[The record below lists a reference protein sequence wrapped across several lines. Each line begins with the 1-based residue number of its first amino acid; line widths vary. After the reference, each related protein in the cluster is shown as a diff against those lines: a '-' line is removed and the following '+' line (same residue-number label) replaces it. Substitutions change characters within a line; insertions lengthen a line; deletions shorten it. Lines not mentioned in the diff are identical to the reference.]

1 MKSNNITSYLVQF
14 SYWFFVIFIIIIIN
28 YAVEKGCESSNQK
41 FNEIIDLIENS
52 YVDTVNSN
60 ALFEVTIND
69 MLHKLDPHS
78 HYIPA
83 RLVKSMNEITQ
94 GRFGG
99 IGISFFLLRD
109 TVCVINV
116 IPRSPAMQNGL
127 KAGDKI
133 ISVNNKKFERNI
145 TSEKVMSLLK
155 GIEGTEVSLTLIR
168 DGQKINKKL
177 KRGSIPIES
186 VVTSYMITDDIG
198 YIKINQFTVSTFHEF
213 VNEAEKLKRQG
224 LKKLILDLRDNGG
237 GVLNGAT
244 DIADLFLREGKPIV
258 ETRGENSPLLTYYAS
273 EKNLLIDVDL
283 ILLINL
289 ETASAS
295 EILAGAIQ
303 DNDRGLIIG
312 RRSFGKGLVQQD
324 KQLND
329 GSNLRL
335 TIARYYTP
343 TGRCIQKPYSG
354 DFDSYNQ
361 DIINRYDNG
370 EMYLIDSSQFI
381 DSLKFIT
388 PKGRVVYGGGGIMP
402 DIFVPYETSGVTSFY
417 TELRSLNAF
426 RTFAFDY
433 VKDKRNKWL
442 SPKRF
447 NEEFNVT
454 NSLLNVFLN
463 FSESNHKLE
472 IQREEFQV
480 SRSLIVQRMKA
491 EIANQIWGE
500 QGFYQVINTENADIK
515 EAIKAFN

>member
-1 MKSNNITSYLVQF
+1 MKISKITSYLIPLL
-14 SYWFFVIFIIIIIN
+14 YWAIIMLLISTLDR
-28 YAVEKGCESSNQK
+28 GCESNDQK

-83 RLVKSMNEITQ
+83 RAVKSMNEMTQ

-109 TVCVINV
+109 TVCVISV
-116 IPRSPAMQNGL
+116 IPGSPAMRNDL

-133 ISVNNKKFERNI
+133 VSVNNKKFERNI

-168 DGQKINKKL
+168 ENEKIKKRL
-177 KRGSIPIES
+177 KRGSIPVES
-186 VVTSYMITDDIG
+186 VVAAYMITNKVG
-198 YIKINQFTVSTFHEF
+198 YIKINQFTVSTSLEF
-213 VNEAEKLKRQG
+213 SLLASKLKQQG

-237 GVLNGAT
+237 GVLTGAT
-244 DIADLFLREGKPIV
+244 DIADLFLSAGRPIV
-258 ETRGENSPLLTYYAS
+258 ETRGENSPLQTYYAS
-273 EKNLLIDVDL
+273 ENSPLIDIDL
-283 ILLINL
+283 VLLINL

-312 RRSFGKGLVQQD
+312 RRSFGKGLVQED

-361 DIINRYDNG
+361 DVINRYENG

-402 DIFVPYETSGVTSFY
+402 DIFVPYESSGLSSFY
-417 TELRSLNAF
+417 SELRSLNAF

-447 NEEFNVT
+447 NEEFKVT
-454 NSLLNVFLN
+454 SSLLNTFLN
-463 FSESNHKLE
+463 FSESNYKLE
-472 IQREEFQV
+472 TQRKEFQV
-480 SRSLIVQRMKA
+480 SRNLIAQRMKA

-500 QGFYQVINTENADIK
+500 HGFYQVINTENADIK
-515 EAIKAFN
+515 EALKAFN

>member
-1 MKSNNITSYLVQF
+1 MKINKITSYLIPLLYC
-14 SYWFFVIFIIIIIN
+14 SIVILLISN
-28 YAVEKGCESSNQK
+28 PDLGCESNDHK

-60 ALFEVTIND
+60 NLFEVTIND

-83 RLVKSMNEITQ
+83 RSVKLMNEMTQ

-99 IGISFFLLRD
+99 IGISFFLFRD
-109 TVCVINV
+109 TVCIINV
-116 IPRSPAMQNGL
+116 IPGSPAMRNGL

-133 ISVNNKKFERNI
+133 ISVNNKKFELNI
-145 TSEKVMSLLK
+145 TNEKVMNLLK
-155 GIEGTEVSLTLIR
+155 GIEGTEVSLTLVR
-168 DGQKINKKL
+168 ENEKIKKTF

-186 VVTSYMITDDIG
+186 VVASYMITKEVG
-198 YIKINQFTVSTFHEF
+198 YIKINQFTVSTSLEF
-213 VNEAEKLKRQG
+213 SIQASKLKQQG

-237 GVLNGAT
+237 GVLTGAT
-244 DIADLFLREGKPIV
+244 EIADLFLSAGKPIV
-258 ETRGENSPLLTYYAS
+258 ETKGENSPLQTYYAT
-273 EKNLLIDVDL
+273 EKSPLIDVDL
-283 ILLINL
+283 VLLINL

-303 DNDRGLIIG
+303 DNDRGLVIG
-312 RRSFGKGLVQQD
+312 RRSFGKGLVQED

-354 DFDSYNQ
+354 DYDSYNQ
-361 DIINRYDNG
+361 DIINRYENG

-402 DIFVPYETSGVTSFY
+402 DIFVPYETLGVSSFY
-417 TELRSLNAF
+417 SELRSLNAF
-426 RTFAFDY
+426 RTFVFNY
-433 VKDKRNKWL
+433 VKDKRNKWS
-442 SPKRF
+442 SPQQF

-454 NSLLNVFLN
+454 SSLLNTFLN
-463 FSESNHKLE
+463 FIKLNYKLE
-472 IQREEFQV
+472 KQIKKNQA
-480 SRSLIVQRMKA
+480 SRDLIAQRMKA
-491 EIANQIWGE
+491 EIASQIWGE
-500 QGFYQVINTENADIK
+500 QGFYQVINTENEDIK
-515 EAIKAFN
+515 EAMKAFN

>member
-1 MKSNNITSYLVQF
+1 MKISKITSYLIPLL
-14 SYWFFVIFIIIIIN
+14 YWAIIMLLISTLDR
-28 YAVEKGCESSNQK
+28 GCESNDQK

-83 RLVKSMNEITQ
+83 RAVKSMKEMTQ

-109 TVCVINV
+109 TVCVISV
-116 IPRSPAMQNGL
+116 IPGSPAMRNDL

-133 ISVNNKKFERNI
+133 VSVNNKKFERNI

-168 DGQKINKKL
+168 ENEKIKKRL
-177 KRGSIPIES
+177 KRGSIPVES
-186 VVTSYMITDDIG
+186 VVAAYMITNKVG
-198 YIKINQFTVSTFHEF
+198 YIKINQFTVSTSLEF
-213 VNEAEKLKRQG
+213 SLLASKLKQQG

-237 GVLNGAT
+237 GVLTGAT
-244 DIADLFLREGKPIV
+244 DIADLFLSAGRPIV
-258 ETRGENSPLLTYYAS
+258 ETRGENSPLQTYYAS
-273 EKNLLIDVDL
+273 ENSPLIDIDL
-283 ILLINL
+283 VLLINL

-312 RRSFGKGLVQQD
+312 RRSFGKGLVQED

-361 DIINRYDNG
+361 DVINRYENG

-402 DIFVPYETSGVTSFY
+402 DIFVPYESSGLSSFY
-417 TELRSLNAF
+417 SELRSLNAF

-447 NEEFNVT
+447 NEEFKVT
-454 NSLLNVFLN
+454 SSLLNTFLN
-463 FSESNHKLE
+463 FSESNYKLE
-472 IQREEFQV
+472 TQRKEFQV
-480 SRSLIVQRMKA
+480 SRNLIAQRMKA

-500 QGFYQVINTENADIK
+500 HGFYQVINTENADIK
-515 EAIKAFN
+515 EALKAFN

>member
-1 MKSNNITSYLVQF
+1 M
-14 SYWFFVIFIIIIIN
+14 FIIIIIN
-28 YAVEKGCESSNQK
+28 YSVEKGCESNNQK
-41 FNEIIDLIENS
+41 FNEIIDLIESS
-52 YVDTVNSN
+52 YVDTINSN

-83 RLVKSMNEITQ
+83 RSVKLMNEMTQ

-99 IGISFFLLRD
+99 IGISFFLFRD

-116 IPRSPAMQNGL
+116 IPGSPAMLNGL

-145 TSEKVMSLLK
+145 TNEKVMNLLK
-155 GIEGTEVSLTLIR
+155 GIEGTEVTLTIVR
-168 DGQKINKKL
+168 ENKKIKKSL

-186 VVTSYMITDDIG
+186 VVAAYMLTKEVG
-198 YIKINQFTVSTFHEF
+198 YIKINQFTVSTSLEF
-213 VNEAEKLKRQG
+213 SILASKLKQQG

-237 GVLNGAT
+237 GVLTAAT
-244 DIADLFLREGKPIV
+244 EIADFFLGAGKPIV
-258 ETRGENSPLLTYYAS
+258 ETKGENSPLQTYYATENS
-273 EKNLLIDVDL
+273 PLIDVDL
-283 ILLINL
+283 VLLINL

-312 RRSFGKGLVQQD
+312 RRSFGKGLVQED
-324 KQLND
+324 KQLSD

-361 DIINRYDNG
+361 DVINRYENG

-388 PKGRVVYGGGGIMP
+388 PKGRIVYGGGGIMP
-402 DIFVPYETSGVTSFY
+402 DIFVPYETLGVSSFY
-417 TELRSLNAF
+417 SELRRLNAF
-426 RTFAFDY
+426 RTFVFSY

-442 SPKRF
+442 SPKQF

-454 NSLLNVFLN
+454 STLLNMFLN
-463 FSESNHKLE
+463 FSESNYKLE
-472 IQREEFQV
+472 IQREEFQ
-480 SRSLIVQRMKA
+480 SSSKLIAQRIKA

-500 QGFYQVINTENADIK
+500 QGFYQVINSENMDVK